1 MDETQHGK
9 ALAFHDFSFHYRTQA
24 APTLHDIGFSVR
36 PGEKV
41 LIVGPSG
48 SGKSTLAH
56 CINGLVPN
64 AFKGVCKGQ
73 YVLNGENALNMGI
86 FAISKKVGTVLQD
99 PDGQFVGLSAGED
112 IAFVLENDCIS
123 GADMKRRVAEV
134 AGLVHIDGHLAKAP
148 QDLSGGQKQRVSMAG
163 VLIDDVEILL
173 FDEPLANLD
182 PASGKQAIDLIET
195 LHRTTGKTVLIIEH
209 RLEDVL
215 YRSVDRIV
223 VMDKGRIVAD
233 CAPAELLASAIL
245 GEVGIREPLY
255 LAALRHAGAV
265 ITPDMHPEHLDALVL
280 DPPVNAGTPM
290 KAGTPVETGSPAV
303 SGASAVVDSAAS
315 ICPSAA
321 ADSAASIDPSAASA
335 PAAAVG
341 PSAAQALREW
351 DIRQPVIEPPP
362 TPTALLEVRDLGF
375 HYPEDETRHPVL
387 QEVSFTLRK
396 GECVSLVGRNGAG
409 KSTLAKLICGFE
421 MPTFGTLT
429 YEGRDLSN
437 DSIKQRA
444 ERIGYVMQ
452 NPNQMISNPMIFDEV
467 ALGLRARKVP
477 EAEVKTRVEDTLKT
491 CGLHPFRNWPV
502 SALSFGQKK
511 RLTIASILVLRP
523 QLLILDEPTAGQ
535 DFRHYTEIMEFL
547 RRLNRETGLSLLMI
561 THDMHLMLE
570 YTTRALV
577 VSEGRLLADDTPA
590 NVLTDDVL
598 IDSAS
603 LKRTSL
609 YDLAVRAGI
618 PQPRGF
624 VQHFIDFDRAAR
636 SAGMA
641 GSTETGE
648 STDPAEITDSAG
660 LAGNER
666 KGGVRS

>member
-1 MDETQHGK
+1 MNEMQRGK
-9 ALAFHDFSFHYRTQA
+9 GLAFHDFSFHYRTQA

-73 YVLNGENALNMGI
+73 YVLDGENALTMGI

-112 IAFVLENDCIS
+112 IAFVLENDCVA

-163 VLIDDVEILL
+163 VLIDDVDILL

-182 PASGKQAIDLIET
+182 PASGKQAIELIET

-215 YRSVDRIV
+215 YRSVDRII

-233 CAPAELLASAIL
+233 RTPAELLASGIL

-280 DPPVNAGTPM
+280 EVPALTGTATATGTP
-290 KAGTPVETGSPAV
+290 AGSKT
-303 SGASAVVDSAAS
+303 SAAS
-315 ICPSAA
+315 EPTAA
-321 ADSAASIDPSAASA
+321 TGTSSEK
-335 PAAAVG
+335 AV
-341 PSAAQALREW
+341 SAAQALLEW
-351 DIRQPVIEPPP
+351 DIRQPVVEPTPP
-362 TPTALLEVRDLGF
+362 PTALLEVRNLGF

-421 MPTFGTLT
+421 MPTVGTLT

-444 ERIGYVMQ
+444 EHIGYVMQ

-467 ALGLRARKVP
+467 ALGLRARKVA

-547 RRLNRETGLSLLMI
+547 RSLNRETGLSLLMI

-590 NVLTDDVL
+590 NVLTDDAL

-624 VQHFIDFDRAAR
+624 VQHFIDFDRASR

-641 GSTETGE
+641 GSTGIAGLTETAE
-648 STDPAEITDSAG
+648 LAEI
-660 LAGNER
+660 ER
-666 KGGVRS
+666 KDVIRP